1 MLFEEKIIDIK
12 GGKATL
18 RAPKLS
24 DAQELIEYLIA
35 TAGETDFLIRTPQDI
50 CMTVEQEERFLQRVL
65 NSPDDLM
72 IVCEVDG
79 KIAGNCSLMFM
90 NKEKMRHR
98 ANVGIALLQ
107 EFWNRGIGTQMFVE
121 MEKAAREKGVR
132 QMELEVQEG
141 NERAMHLYEKMGFRF
156 VGHRPDAFM
165 MKDGTLLKEYF
176 MQKLL

>member
-50 CMTVEQEERFLQRVL
+50 CMTVEQEERFLQHVL

-90 NKEKMRHR
+90 DKVKMRHR
-98 ANVGIALLQ
+98 ANVGIALLR
-107 EFWNRGIGTQMFVE
+107 EFWDRGIGTQMFME
-121 MEKAAREKGVR
+121 MEKAARKRNVR
-132 QMELEVQEG
+132 QMELEVLEG
-141 NERAMHLYEKMGFRF
+141 NDRAIHLYEKMGFRL
-156 VGHRPDAFM
+156 VGSRPDAFM
-165 MKDGTLLKEYF
+165 MQDGTLLSEYF
-176 MQKLL
+176 MQKIL